1 MNPVENLLGV
11 PFIDVLRE
19 YRELRSEID
28 SAVLSVVASGKF
40 VLGPAVEEFEA
51 AFADYLGIGHAIGMA
66 SCTDALWLG
75 LEALDVGPGD
85 EVITSAFSYIAT
97 AGAIIRAGATPVFV
111 DIDPA
116 TFNID
121 PDAVEDAVTEHTAAI
136 MPVHLFGQMAD
147 MVPLQAIA
155 AKHGL
160 AIVEDA
166 AQAHGAAVLIP
177 DGKTMAGTIGE
188 AGCFSFYP
196 TKNLAGMG
204 DGGLAVT
211 DDAELARRLRLE
223 RTHGGDGT
231 PYVHPDIGHNSRLDS
246 VQAAVLHAKLD
257 RLDAWNDLRR
267 KHAARYDEALAAVP
281 GMTTPVVE
289 EGNYHVY
296 HQYTVRCADRDQA
309 VERLRSQ
316 GVGFAIYY
324 PIPLHLQAALD
335 FLGYHPGDMPESE
348 KASAE
353 VLSLPVFAGLTEAEQ
368 ERAIAALV

>member
-1 MNPVENLLGV
+1 MNPVENLAGV

-19 YRELRSEID
+19 YKELRSEID

-40 VLGPAVEEFEA
+40 VLGPAVENFEA
-51 AFADYLGIGHAIGMA
+51 AMARYLGIGHAIGMA

-111 DIDPA
+111 DIEPA
-116 TFNID
+116 TFNIN
-121 PDAVEDAVTEHTAAI
+121 PAAVEDAITEKTAAI

-147 MVPLQAIA
+147 MPPLEAIA

-160 AIVEDA
+160 AMVEDA
-166 AQAHGAAVLIP
+166 AQAHGAAHATAA
-177 DGKTMAGTIGE
+177 GTRMAGTIGQ

-246 VQAAVLHAKLD
+246 VQAAVLHAKLG

-267 KHAARYDEALAAVP
+267 KHAARYDEALAEASGIVI
-281 GMTTPVVE
+281 PVVG
-289 EGNYHVY
+289 EGNHHVY
-296 HQYTVRCADRDQA
+296 HQYTVRCNERDQ
-309 VERLRSQ
+309 VTETLRSQ
-316 GVGFAIYY
+316 EIGFAIYY
-324 PIPLHLQAALD
+324 PVPLHLQAALD
-335 FLGYHPGDMPESE
+335 FLGYAPGDMPESE

-368 ERAIAALV
+368 ERVIAALT